1 MASLAGLYAFE
12 LMILVITDACFVQT
26 NTMAAV
32 IHYTF
37 DIPTSVIGGFIVI
50 VGALVILK
58 GLSSLG
64 KFCTI
69 ALPPITIAYFIGAAG
84 VVVLNIE
91 AIPQVI
97 KSIFYYAFALRQ
109 QPVALSGQPS

>member
-1 MASLAGLYAFE
+1 
-12 LMILVITDACFVQT
+12 MILVITDACFVQT

-58 GLSSLG
+58 GLSVLVNSVRLHFHRSPLPISLVP
-64 KFCTI
+64 
-69 ALPPITIAYFIGAAG
+69 L
-84 VVVLNIE
+84 V
-91 AIPQVI
+91 
-97 KSIFYYAFALRQ
+97 
-109 QPVALSGQPS
+109 

>member
-1 MASLAGLYAFE
+1 MPVLCKLIRWRRSFTIRLTSQQASLGIY
-12 LMILVITDACFVQT
+12 C
-26 NTMAAV
+26 
-32 IHYTF
+32 HRRR
-37 DIPTSVIGGFIVI
+37 
-50 VGALVILK
+50 VGYFK
-58 GLSSLG
+58 GLASLG

-97 KSIFYYAFALRQ
+97 KVFIMPFALRQ

>member
-1 MASLAGLYAFE
+1 
-12 LMILVITDACFVQT
+12 MILVITDACFVQT

-97 KSIFYYAFALRQ
+97 KSIFYYAFAPAPAAGGFVGSTIMMADQ
-109 QPVALSGQPS
+109 